1 MLSELL
7 KPLEF
12 LELSELLELLELLKL
27 LTSKKRGLLFQAF
40 KPGDLLLELR
50 FVF

>member
-1 MLSELL
+1 MDMDDGTRVSAANQ
-7 KPLEF
+7 
-12 LELSELLELLELLKL
+12 ELLELLKL

>member
-12 LELSELLELLELLKL
+12 LELSELLELLKL

-40 KPGDLLLELR
+40 KLGDLLLELR